1 LMKKYLILL
10 VLVLISSA
18 CRKNHLFIVNGTVT
32 DSIRKNI
39 YLQRIDVISTVLID
53 SSKIDRKGSFRFRVK
68 TTEPDFYQ
76 VGYSDKDFVTLL
88 AEPGEKIQLDFHGQ
102 NLSDNYTISG
112 SKGSELIQVL
122 DLQLIKTKNKL
133 DSISTAYVKAGTEP
147 DPETKKSV
155 LEQEY
160 LNLLKEQRKFN
171 IVFIIN
177 NISSLA
183 SIKALYQKINDQ
195 MYVLY
200 ESRDIQYLKIVS
212 DSLKHHYPDSRHTKA
227 LLSDFEKEMNQFNIR
242 QLEQITSNLPETKL
256 DPDLKDIN
264 GKRITLSSLKGKYV
278 LLAFWSSE
286 SRDCISENFQLK
298 EFYRIYNRKGFEIY
312 QISLDEDESKW
323 KTAVKF
329 DELPWISTREDD
341 PEILENARLFNVK
354 TLPSN
359 YLFDRDGTIIGK
371 DLHGRAL
378 LIKLNQLFTN

>member
-1 LMKKYLILL
+1 MKKYLILL

-177 NISSLA
+177 NI
-183 SIKALYQKINDQ
+183 
-195 MYVLY
+195 
-200 ESRDIQYLKIVS
+200 
-212 DSLKHHYPDSRHTKA
+212 
-227 LLSDFEKEMNQFNIR
+227 
-242 QLEQITSNLPETKL
+242 NLMK
-256 DPDLKDIN
+256 
-264 GKRITLSSLKGKYV
+264 
-278 LLAFWSSE
+278 FH
-286 SRDCISENFQLK
+286 
-298 EFYRIYNRKGFEIY
+298 
-312 QISLDEDESKW
+312 KW
-323 KTAVKF
+323 F
-329 DELPWISTREDD
+329 S
-341 PEILENARLFNVK
+341 
-354 TLPSN
+354 
-359 YLFDRDGTIIGK
+359 Y
-371 DLHGRAL
+371 
-378 LIKLNQLFTN
+378 